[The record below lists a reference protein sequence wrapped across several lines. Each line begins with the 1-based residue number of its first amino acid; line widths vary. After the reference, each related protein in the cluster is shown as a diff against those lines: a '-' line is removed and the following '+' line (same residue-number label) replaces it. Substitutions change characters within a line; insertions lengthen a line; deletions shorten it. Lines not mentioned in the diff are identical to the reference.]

1 MGNEDAVARTPI
13 QWGRVL
19 LSAVLAAIVALALI
33 IGGLW
38 VLGQNPGNILDNIL
52 DTLCPSDSVTCPEP
66 EPTGNIIGDFFAAI
80 ATAIVC
86 GIAAGIVCALTIIMW
101 AMIIYVPLA
110 AILSIVLIHLMVQQ
124 RRLIHT
130 VLTAILSVPVAL
142 GLLFLLSRIL

>member
-1 MGNEDAVARTPI
+1 MGNEDTVARAPI

-38 VLGQNPGNILDNIL
+38 VLGQNPGNILDYVL

-66 EPTGNIIGDFFAAI
+66 EWTGNIISDFFLAILAAMVCAI
-80 ATAIVC
+80 AV
-86 GIAAGIVCALTIIMW
+86 GIVCVLIIAMW

-110 AILSIVLIHLMVQQ
+110 VVLSIVLIRLMVQH

-130 VLTAILSVPVAL
+130 VLAAILSVPVAL
-142 GLLFLLSRIL
+142 GVVALLDRIL

>member
-1 MGNEDAVARTPI
+1 M
-13 QWGRVL
+13 
-19 LSAVLAAIVALALI
+19 
-33 IGGLW
+33 
-38 VLGQNPGNILDNIL
+38 
-52 DTLCPSDSVTCPEP
+52 TCPGP

-80 ATAIVC
+80 A
-86 GIAAGIVCALTIIMW
+86 AAIVCALTIIMW

-110 AILSIVLIHLMVQQ
+110 VILSIVLIRLMVQQ